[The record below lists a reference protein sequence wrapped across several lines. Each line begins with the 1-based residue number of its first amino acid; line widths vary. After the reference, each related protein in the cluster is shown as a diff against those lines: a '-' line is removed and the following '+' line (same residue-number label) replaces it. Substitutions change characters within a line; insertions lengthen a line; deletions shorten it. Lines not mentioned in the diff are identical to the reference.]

1 MKINTKFHIYLVFT
15 VLILAFT
22 AVLAQETTTTA
33 STKLSTS
40 RIKEKICQIQS
51 DKTGIQGVDNVQS
64 NKKVTEQAYKAKD
77 FDFLKDAAEGKD
89 YLRKYLYEDMSDED
103 LAKEHIKDI
112 APLVVLLVLSV
123 LGYLSYVLCYFV
135 DWCCPSCNCC
145 KKKEKKQSKREEE
158 SKKKKS
164 KYTKAEMRWPLYGL
178 FVFSLWVAA
187 AGIVG
192 IVIGKDF
199 TNGYYQFSC

>member
-1 MKINTKFHIYLVFT
+1 MFT

-89 YLRKYLYEDMSDED
+89 YLR
-103 LAKEHIKDI
+103 
-112 APLVVLLVLSV
+112 
-123 LGYLSYVLCYFV
+123 
-135 DWCCPSCNCC
+135 
-145 KKKEKKQSKREEE
+145 
-158 SKKKKS
+158 
-164 KYTKAEMRWPLYGL
+164 
-178 FVFSLWVAA
+178 
-187 AGIVG
+187 
-192 IVIGKDF
+192 VI
-199 TNGYYQFSC
+199 